1 MAMLE
6 VRDLEVYYGVIQAI
20 KGISFDVDQGEIVGI
35 AGVSGNGQ
43 SELVR
48 CVSGLQKVDSGKIL
62 LQEKDVTNASVRS
75 FRDNGMS
82 CIPEDRYFWGSAP
95 EATLEENSLMGYE
108 DKEAFS
114 HKGLLDLKQVKA
126 HAKQLIED
134 YKVKVGSPRQKIR
147 ELSGGNA
154 QKLIAAR
161 EITLGTPFLIACEPT
176 RGIDIGAMDF
186 IHDRLVEKRNQGD
199 GILLVSS
206 ELSEIMTLSDRIY
219 VIYEGRINGEFV
231 RGDID
236 EKSLGLLMVGGH
248 V

>member
-1 MAMLE
+1 MTYYPSWIDRGPRLSQHVQE
-6 VRDLEVYYGVIQAI
+6 ILHHRVGSGDDLGVRRIGLLRD
-20 KGISFDVDQGEIVGI
+20 DQLG
-35 AGVSGNGQ
+35 
-43 SELVR
+43 ELV
-48 CVSGLQKVDSGKIL
+48 G
-62 LQEKDVTNASVRS
+62 DVGVGSLERRS
-75 FRDNGMS
+75 DNGAALAVQ
-82 CIPEDRYFWGSAP
+82 R
-95 EATLEENSLMGYE
+95 
-108 DKEAFS
+108 
-114 HKGLLDLKQVKA
+114 
-126 HAKQLIED
+126 
-134 YKVKVGSPRQKIR
+134 
-147 ELSGGNA
+147 LSGSVGRLEGAA

>member
-1 MAMLE
+1 M
-6 VRDLEVYYGVIQAI
+6 
-20 KGISFDVDQGEIVGI
+20 
-35 AGVSGNGQ
+35 SGNGQ

-154 QKLIAAR
+154 QKPVSYTHLILK
-161 EITLGTPFLIACEPT
+161 EGIKTVLIKSKISGFICCTPVLTDFLRNMEAEMRSLSGETVRKPVFFQNRMEQIIRNP
-176 RGIDIGAMDF
+176 IFMSF
-186 IHDRLVEKRNQGD
+186 LKPRLY
-199 GILLVSS
+199 SS
-206 ELSEIMTLSDRIY
+206 
-219 VIYEGRINGEFV
+219 
-231 RGDID
+231 
-236 EKSLGLLMVGGH
+236 
-248 V
+248 